1 MFVVRVA
8 AVFLLIVP
16 LAAQT
21 TAQNGRYTQR
31 GVSFDVPAAWAYRG
45 TLAAEA
51 PPDETA
57 RWIEPQT
64 GINFYAWVSRRPVA
78 PESIAALIAEAVARK
93 TQQRAREGYKAWRVR
108 RESVRQITVGGHPGL
123 FAIADYDS
131 NGDGRPRVECLA
143 WIFTPES
150 RVLLF
155 AFMRPEQ
162 RSAFQ
167 PQFEKIVQSAIVP

>member
-1 MFVVRVA
+1 MFVARVL
-8 AVFLLIVP
+8 AVLLLAVP
-16 LAAQT
+16 LAAQNT
-21 TAQNGRYTQR
+21 GQNGRYSQR
-31 GVSFDVPAAWAYRG
+31 GISFEVPAAWSYRG
-45 TLAAEA
+45 TIPAEA
-51 PPDETA
+51 PPDETT
-57 RWIEPQT
+57 RWMDPQT
-64 GINFYAWVSRRPVA
+64 GINFYAWTSRRPVA
-78 PESIAALIAEAVARK
+78 PESIATLMAEAVARK

-162 RSAFQ
+162 RSTFQ
-167 PQFEKIVQSAIVP
+167 PQFEKILRSAVVP